1 MSRISENKNYHQN
14 SRLGLRKRLFTLWPS
29 GLLTVACV
37 SSLLE
42 GLFSSHNLKIW
53 FIFPQTIEFKE
64 FKMVWMITCTSQ
76 NNPMRSGL
84 LLSFHETN
92 DRTKVLQG
100 EMTRPIFPQ
109 YRSLSKTISIDFDPM
124 FLTILWHFL
133 PSK

>member
-1 MSRISENKNYHQN
+1 
-14 SRLGLRKRLFTLWPS
+14 
-29 GLLTVACV
+29 
-37 SSLLE
+37 
-42 GLFSSHNLKIW
+42 
-53 FIFPQTIEFKE
+53 
-64 FKMVWMITCTSQ
+64 MVWMITCTSQ

-124 FLTILWHFL
+124 FLTIL
-133 PSK
+133 